1 MQAMLPKMRLNRM
14 AVNIVNYSLSFT
26 VNSQRVPVGWA
37 SKNSKLEAKGQA
49 AVRTLIV
56 HSNRELFRLWQS
68 HLERLGSHVSV
79 SLDGHDA
86 IEMLEVADFDVIVL
100 DLMLSEENALSVADM
115 ASFRQPNANVVFV
128 TKASFFSDGT
138 ILAHSSNVR
147 AIVESETPPGD
158 LAQIV

>member
-1 MQAMLPKMRLNRM
+1 M
-14 AVNIVNYSLSFT
+14 
-26 VNSQRVPVGWA
+26 
-37 SKNSKLEAKGQA
+37 
-49 AVRTLIV
+49 RTLIV